1 MFSYFQ
7 TNIKTNKHTSPT
19 NIKSVYNT
27 KITVT
32 PSIKY
37 CQINKYEPTLEQAIL
52 KHHLVI

>member
-27 KITVT
+27 KITVI